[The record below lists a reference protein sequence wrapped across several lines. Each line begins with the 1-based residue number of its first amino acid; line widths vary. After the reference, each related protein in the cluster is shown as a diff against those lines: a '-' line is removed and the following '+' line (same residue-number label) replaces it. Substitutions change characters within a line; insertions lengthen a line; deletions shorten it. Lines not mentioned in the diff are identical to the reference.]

1 LDLALARFCGT
12 VIIAMQIY
20 VRQFIIEI
28 TREVILPIDPLP
40 QNRLGKVVIV
50 ISVIFVLLFAS
61 AVLMHWLDSPES
73 LNPVFG

>member
-1 LDLALARFCGT
+1 
-12 VIIAMQIY
+12 MQIC

-28 TREVILPIDPLP
+28 TREVILPINPLP

>member
-1 LDLALARFCGT
+1 
-12 VIIAMQIY
+12 MQIY